1 MSQSNGRVKMLPRD
15 FMSGSQEK
23 WKTSKLLSNLKTQSC
38 LPWHMGGDLNK
49 IFYHSEKK
57 GGPPKSQTL
66 VNNFRDSFMENGL
79 YDLGYSG
86 YQLTWCNYQQNG
98 TVVEERLDHFC
109 ADTDWPLIFPNVQ
122 VNHVDSDISNHLP
135 ILLKCSPN
143 TRDRSSRGKHFHF
156 ENMWHIDP
164 SCNCYLTLVVLL
176 CWYGDANTQWF
187 HYWVT
192 MRKAKNKI
200 VGLYDASGIWRTT
213 HDEITSI
220 VTSYFGELFTYSSP
234 THVEDVLDCGCLD
247 LPLSNPSPHIVP
259 LTLISRLVTLLILLM
274 GVVMINGIFLLC
286 DAELIIK
293 TPLCESWP
301 SNKLIWHYST
311 NGIFTVCLAYYM
323 LIDDKLNKAASPF
336 LRNIK
341 HWRAIWS
348 SNIPPYIWSH
358 RRISNPCHLRG
369 PPSYQ
374 CMDRQ
379 WGRPGPQVSATWP
392 TASLKL
398 VTS

>member
-1 MSQSNGRVKMLPRD
+1 
-15 FMSGSQEK
+15 
-23 WKTSKLLSNLKTQSC
+23 
-38 LPWHMGGDLNK
+38 MGGDLNK

-66 VNNFRDSFMENGL
+66 IDNFRDSFMDNGL
-79 YDLGYSG
+79 YDIGYSG
-86 YQLTWCNYQQNG
+86 YQFTWCNYQQNG

-109 ADTDWPLIFPNVQ
+109 VDTDWPLIFPNVQ
-122 VNHVDSDISNHLP
+122 VNHVDSDISDHLP

-187 HYWVT
+187 HSWVT
-192 MRKAKNKI
+192 MRKAKNNI

-213 HDEITSI
+213 HDEIASI

-234 THVEDVLDCGCLD
+234 THVEDVLDCILNIWQD
-247 LPLSNPSPHIVP
+247 RWLPQPASFEPITPYCATYSN
-259 LTLISRLVTLLILLM
+259 
-274 GVVMINGIFLLC
+274 FK
-286 DAELIIK
+286 LIIK

-301 SNKLIWHYST
+301 LNKLIWHYST
-311 NGIFTVCLAYYM
+311 NDIFTVRLAYYM
-323 LIDDKLNKAASPF
+323 LIDDKLNKAASPS
-336 LRNIK
+336 LRNIEL
-341 HWRAIWS
+341 WRAIWS
-348 SNIPPYIWSH
+348 SNIPPCIWSH
-358 RRISNPCHLRG
+358 RRISNPCRLRG
-369 PPSYQ
+369 PSSYQ

-379 WGRPGPQVSATWP
+379 WGRPGPRVSATWP